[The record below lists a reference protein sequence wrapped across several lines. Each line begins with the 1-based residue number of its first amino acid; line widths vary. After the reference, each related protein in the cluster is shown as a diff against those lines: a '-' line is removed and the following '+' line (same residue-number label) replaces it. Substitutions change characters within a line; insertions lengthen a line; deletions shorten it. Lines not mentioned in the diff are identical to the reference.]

1 MRTALILLLMI
12 AVASV
17 AGSLLPQWPN
27 TPDRVLRY
35 RADHPFWGTFF
46 DRAGLFDVFG
56 SWWLVL
62 LVTLLFVSL
71 VACLVPRTR
80 ALWRAVRTPPMQARE
95 IDAFPQYAAVS
106 VAEPPDRAIEAAR
119 RTLRRRRFRV
129 ARDPDREALAADKG
143 IARGRRPLQTS

>member
-1 MRTALILLLMI
+1 MSSSQRLTLRQSVALVWRTLRSMRTALILLLMI
-12 AVASV
+12 ALASV

-27 TPDRVLRY
+27 SPERVLQY

-56 SWWLVL
+56 SWWFVL

-95 IDAFPQYAAVS
+95 IDAFPQYAEVS
-106 VAEPPDRAIEAAR
+106 VAAAPDAGDRGGPPHAAPAAVPRRA
-119 RTLRRRRFRV
+119 
-129 ARDPDREALAADKG
+129 
-143 IARGRRPLQTS
+143 